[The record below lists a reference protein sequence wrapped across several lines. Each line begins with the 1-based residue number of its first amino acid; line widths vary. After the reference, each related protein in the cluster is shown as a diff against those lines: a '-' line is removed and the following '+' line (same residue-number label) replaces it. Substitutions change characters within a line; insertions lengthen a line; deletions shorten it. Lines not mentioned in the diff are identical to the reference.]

1 MAMISGPF
9 TDEIVRMLQSSSSI
23 APAYGDLLLNSKK
36 QYGVLGD
43 GVVYISG
50 ETVREIP
57 FAGFAAAG
65 VRVVRCPEPYGD
77 GFRLTEGQDTIWLPE
92 WSPEERSFLKEIC
105 YQVFDGEATVAKIKS
120 ALGEKHHPLY
130 ALSCKTGVMAV
141 DDVRKVAAC
150 LEKIR

>member
-9 TDEIVRMLQSSSSI
+9 TDEIVGMLQNSSNI
-23 APAYGDLLLNSKK
+23 PPVYGDVLLNSKK

-43 GVVYISG
+43 GVVYVSE

-57 FAGFAAAG
+57 FADFSAAG
-65 VRVVRCPEPYGD
+65 FRVVRFPEPCGN
-77 GFRLTEGQDTIWLPE
+77 GFRLTEDQDTIWLPE
-92 WSPEERSFLKEIC
+92 WSGEERSFLREIG
-105 YQVFDGEATVAKIKS
+105 YRVNDGGTTVAKIKA

-130 ALSCKTGVMAV
+130 AIPCKTGVMAA